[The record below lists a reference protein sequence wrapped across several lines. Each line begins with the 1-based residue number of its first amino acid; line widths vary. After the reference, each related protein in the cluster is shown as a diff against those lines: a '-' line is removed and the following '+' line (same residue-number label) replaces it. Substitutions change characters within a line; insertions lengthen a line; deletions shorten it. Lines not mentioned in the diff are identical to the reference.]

1 MQFSELIWWARSE
14 RASFWP
20 SQTSAHVNIKPD
32 QLRVA
37 PLQPEKNNNKTC
49 APTNAAEMQC
59 PALASVTVG
68 VCAHQ
73 ARTLQLLSSCRSLLL
88 ITLGLQVLFWQQ
100 QNYFQPRASRGCP
113 ANRAGTLTRLR
124 EEKLSP
130 LSRIAALPHHE
141 LHQGTA
147 RRYPNSRGGRTSL
160 WGAKPTKL
168 WKLLP
173 SDTSQL
179 PTDLS
184 GLQALF
190 THQNTSEKTS

>member
-1 MQFSELIWWARSE
+1 
-14 RASFWP
+14 
-20 SQTSAHVNIKPD
+20 
-32 QLRVA
+32 
-37 PLQPEKNNNKTC
+37 
-49 APTNAAEMQC
+49 MQC

-130 LSRIAALPHHE
+130 PSRIAALPHHE

-147 RRYPNSRGGRTSL
+147 WRYQKQRRWQYIPARGK
-160 WGAKPTKL
+160 AH
-168 WKLLP
+168 
-173 SDTSQL
+173 
-179 PTDLS
+179 
-184 GLQALF
+184 QAL
-190 THQNTSEKTS
+190 KTPAE